1 MNRKEQGPLMKL
13 DAARFGLAVALM
25 LTCAGCSSLPKA
37 PTVSESHRRPVNST
51 EAVELQS
58 CRGQLKNT
66 EVLLQE
72 TAKLATSASSALA
85 NTAARC
91 AAPRPSSD
99 ANPIGPAA
107 SISSAPESSAPAAN
121 KVYVLLFPFGSTQL
135 DLLDEDAMALAAAA
149 ANAQLIEIRGRTD
162 GSLDS
167 AGNQR
172 VARGRA
178 EAVRDYL
185 ASMGIAPERIR
196 VTYQAV
202 GDHVAD
208 NQQDDGRAMN
218 RRAEVE
224 IYAAVPRREV
234 LASRSTLAKPEGGSY
249 ASR

>member
-1 MNRKEQGPLMKL
+1 MSRNEREPLKF
-13 DAARFGLAVALM
+13 DAARFGLAVALL

-99 ANPIGPAA
+99 TNPVGPAA
-107 SISSAPESSAPAAN
+107 SISSAPLGHAPSAN

-149 ANAQLIEIRGRTD
+149 ADAQLIEVRGRTD

-185 ASMGIAPERIR
+185 ASMGISRERIR

-208 NQQDDGRAMN
+208 NEQDEGRAMN

-224 IYAAVPRREV
+224 IYAAIPLREV
-234 LASRSTLAKPEGGSY
+234 FAARTSADKRNGGSY